1 MEMKKKLRKLC
12 WDAAI
17 SCGIPSV
24 DMPLIAE
31 YLARNGVIAPP
42 CNVNDAVYA
51 IRKNKVI
58 RTNVYSM
65 CIQSENGHWL
75 FIIDCNIFDG
85 ISMHCKFQYGKTV
98 FLNKEDAEKMLE
110 EMRAKK

>member
-1 MEMKKKLRKLC
+1 MKKRLRELC

-17 SCGIPSV
+17 SCNMPSV

-42 CNVNDAVYA
+42 CNVNDMVYV

-58 RTNVYSM
+58 RTKVYSM

-85 ISMHCKFQYGKTV
+85 ISMHCKFQYGKTA
-98 FLNKEDAEKMLE
+98 FLNKEDAEKCL
-110 EMRAKK
+110 KK